1 MESKDTNKVVIVGL
15 LSENNVEQRSKDG
28 RNYVTGNFKIKT
40 DDTNEVAVNVFAFED
55 TKKGTKNPAYTQ
67 IMSVCD
73 KGISLAACGGDTT
86 KATKH
91 PVNRINISRGVTDT
105 PFKINLTSFSN
116 DAPAITGIA
125 KKKVNLAAIFLF
137 KPTSSPP
144 IIVAPLLL
152 VPGIKASN

>member
-73 KGISLAACGGDTT
+73 KGIPPCTAGLFTT
-86 KATKH
+86 
-91 PVNRINISRGVTDT
+91 
-105 PFKINLTSFSN
+105 
-116 DAPAITGIA
+116 
-125 KKKVNLAAIFLF
+125 
-137 KPTSSPP
+137 
-144 IIVAPLLL
+144 
-152 VPGIKASN
+152 